1 MVIKSEL
8 SESNYFSQTQ
18 KTWDQPPIQGAC
30 QGHFFKAHDSSFH
43 VQRNFRVLPTERH
56 SEDEAQLVLQPTAL
70 GTVLY

>member
-8 SESNYFSQTQ
+8 LESITSPKPRKHEINPT
-18 KTWDQPPIQGAC
+18 IHGAC
-30 QGHFFKAHDSSFH
+30 QGHFFKADDSSFH

-56 SEDEAQLVLQPTAL
+56 SEDEAQPVLQPTAL